1 MNQEIIKTISEE
13 LNVRVHQIEA
23 VLSLLEEGNTVPF
36 IARYRKEKTG
46 ALDEDQIRTI
56 DKYYQYQVNLLK
68 RKEDVIRLIDEKGML
83 NEKLK
88 TDILKAT
95 QLSEVEDLYRPYKE
109 KRKTKATAA
118 KAKGLEP
125 LAKWILALNKG
136 DILVEAKKYFKGLI
150 IAGKMHAAGIDEP
163 IVDMNSIKEFIEAGA
178 DVILMPAVNTVP
190 GLSEQEVTEACR
202 YIKAHGALSLS
213 AIGTSQEGADEGTIR
228 EIALLNKRCG
238 IDIQHIGD
246 AGFCGIALPENIM
259 ALSIAIRGKRHTYH
273 KIASSINR

>member
-1 MNQEIIKTISEE
+1 M
-13 LNVRVHQIEA
+13 
-23 VLSLLEEGNTVPF
+23 LSLLEEGNTVPF

-109 KRKTKATAA
+109 KRKTKATEA

-125 LAKWILALNKG
+125 LSKWILSLPRGELKE
-136 DILVEAKKYFKGLI
+136 EAKKYLNDKVETVEEAIQGALDI
-150 IAGKMHAAGIDEP
+150 IAEVISD
-163 IVDMNSIKEFIEAGA
+163 DIKYRKFVKDI
-178 DVILMPAVNTVP
+178 IYK
-190 GLSEQEVTEACR
+190 S
-202 YIKAHGALSLS
+202 
-213 AIGTSQEGADEGTIR
+213 GTI
-228 EIALLNKRCG
+228 ETKVKKK
-238 IDIQHIGD
+238 
-246 AGFCGIALPENIM
+246 E
-259 ALSIAIRGKRHTYH
+259 S
-273 KIASSINR
+273 